1 MKKIRLIL
9 SAIIVMSSVAL
20 SAQTTDR
27 CYDDSD
33 TLLIVG
39 GQLIDSDHFMIDR
52 NLLLKN
58 DTVLVNLAG
67 AKVESFVF
75 SAFALG
81 QKVTLTNTGN
91 VFSEEFAEQLLN
103 KESIFKFFY
112 LKDIILRTSDGRK
125 VSPSTRNIKI
135 TFTN

>member
-1 MKKIRLIL
+1 MRQLLIAFW
-9 SAIIVMSSVAL
+9 AIIPMFL
-20 SAQTTDR
+20 SAQHTER

-39 GQLIDSDHFMIDR
+39 GKLIDNDHFMMDR

-58 DTVLVNLAG
+58 DTVFVNRSG
-67 AKVESFVF
+67 FQVESFVV

-81 QKVTLTNTGN
+81 QKVAETNQGN
-91 VFSEEFAEQLLN
+91 VFNDEVMEQLLN

-112 LKDIILRTSDGRK
+112 IKDIILRTSDGRK
-125 VSPSTRNIKI
+125 VSPSTRTIKI

>member
-1 MKKIRLIL
+1 MRLFFSI
-9 SAIIVMSSVAL
+9 AIVMLSMAL
-20 SAQTTDR
+20 QAQNTER
-27 CYDDSD
+27 CYTESD

-39 GQLIDSDHFMIDR
+39 GQLIDNDHFMIDR
-52 NLLLKN
+52 NLLLNN
-58 DTVLVNLAG
+58 DTIIVNRSGL
-67 AKVESFVF
+67 KVESFVF

-81 QKVTLTNTGN
+81 QKVTLTNDGN
-91 VFSEEFAEQLLN
+91 VLSDEFVEHLLN

>member
-1 MKKIRLIL
+1 MRQLLIAL
-9 SAIIVMSSVAL
+9 FAILPMML
-20 SAQTTDR
+20 SAQRTERSYGDL
-27 CYDDSD
+27 D

-39 GQLIDSDHFMIDR
+39 GQLIDNDHFMMDR
-52 NLLLKN
+52 GLLIKN
-58 DTVLVNLAG
+58 DTIFVNRLG
-67 AKVESFVF
+67 FQVESFVF

-81 QKVTLTNTGN
+81 QKVTITNNGS
-91 VFSEEFAEQLLN
+91 VFCDEVMEHLLN

-125 VSPSTRNIKI
+125 VSPSTQTIKI

>member
-20 SAQTTDR
+20 SAQNTDR
-27 CYDDSD
+27 CYDESD

-58 DTVLVNLAG
+58 DTVFVNLAG

-81 QKVTLTNTGN
+81 QKVTQTNTGN
-91 VFSEEFAEQLLN
+91 VFSEEFVEQLLN

-112 LKDIILRTSDGRK
+112 LKDIILRTNDGRK
-125 VSPSTRNIKI
+125 VSPSTRTIKI

>member
-1 MKKIRLIL
+1 MT
-9 SAIIVMSSVAL
+9 SMTL
-20 SAQTTDR
+20 SAQNTER
-27 CYDDSD
+27 CYDESD

-39 GQLIDSDHFMIDR
+39 GQLIDNDHFMIDR
-52 NLLLKN
+52 NLLLNN
-58 DTVLVNLAG
+58 DTIFVNKSGL
-67 AKVESFVF
+67 KVDSFVF

-81 QKVTLTNTGN
+81 QKVTLTNNGN
-91 VFSEEFAEQLLN
+91 VLSDEFVEHLLN

-125 VSPSTRNIKI
+125 VSPSTRSIKI

>member
-1 MKKIRLIL
+1 MRLFL
-9 SAIIVMSSVAL
+9 SVLIIMTSMTL
-20 SAQTTDR
+20 SAQNTER
-27 CYDDSD
+27 CYDESD

-39 GQLIDSDHFMIDR
+39 GQLIDNDHFMIDR

-58 DTVLVNLAG
+58 DTVFVNLAG

-91 VFSEEFAEQLLN
+91 VLSEEFVEHLLN

-125 VSPSTRNIKI
+125 VSPSTRSIKI

>member
-1 MKKIRLIL
+1 ML
-9 SAIIVMSSVAL
+9 SMTLQAQNSVR
-20 SAQTTDR
+20 SYTE
-27 CYDDSD
+27 SD

-52 NLLLKN
+52 NALINN
-58 DTVLVNLAG
+58 DTVFVNMSGL
-67 AKVESFVF
+67 KVESFVF

-81 QKVTLTNTGN
+81 QKVTLTNNGN
-91 VFSEEFAEQLLN
+91 VLSDEFVEHLLN

-125 VSPSTRNIKI
+125 VSPSTRTIKI

>member
-1 MKKIRLIL
+1 MRKLLIVFL
-9 SAIIVMSSVAL
+9 AVFPTVL
-20 SAQTTDR
+20 FAQNIER
-27 CYDDSD
+27 YYDDSD

-39 GQLIDSDHFMIDR
+39 GQIVDSDHFMMDR
-52 NLLLKN
+52 NLLIKN
-58 DTVLVNLAG
+58 DTILVNRPG
-67 AKVESFVF
+67 FNVDSFVF

-81 QKVTLTNTGN
+81 QKVAVNNQGN
-91 VFSEEFAEQLLN
+91 VFNDEVIDHLIN